1 MHINLPLR
9 QIRPLL
15 GGHVEIITQAPSRL
29 GERAVRSAFAEIG
42 IIHQLMNFHDA
53 ESDLSRINL
62 FAWKRP
68 VSISPSTL
76 RILCFARQMAR
87 QSAGLFDY
95 SQGGHLV
102 STGDLPDH
110 GFPDL
115 FARDINA
122 LVFLPGLR
130 VRLRSPVVM
139 NLDDLVRGYAVD
151 RAVQILI
158 TQGVMRGLVKA
169 GTELR
174 LFGKDEARVHLRESN
189 GNMTTLGAWSNTA
202 MSTSA
207 QGLSVDSAQRIPSCM
222 DTSGGCDERACP
234 YFLHCPHAW
243 STVVARDTWRASSLK
258 SIAQAIPLKER
269 AQRIAQLGG
278 HLLASR
284 GDSAH

>member
-115 FARDINA
+115 FARDITPWSFYPVYA
-122 LVFLPGLR
+122 CAC
-130 VRLRSPVVM
+130 VRR
-139 NLDDLVRGYAVD
+139 
-151 RAVQILI
+151 
-158 TQGVMRGLVKA
+158 
-169 GTELR
+169 
-174 LFGKDEARVHLRESN
+174 
-189 GNMTTLGAWSNTA
+189 W
-202 MSTSA
+202 
-207 QGLSVDSAQRIPSCM
+207 
-222 DTSGGCDERACP
+222 
-234 YFLHCPHAW
+234 
-243 STVVARDTWRASSLK
+243 
-258 SIAQAIPLKER
+258 
-269 AQRIAQLGG
+269 
-278 HLLASR
+278 
-284 GDSAH
+284 